1 MPVETLGWISC
12 LPQKWKMKNCLSGEL
27 VDLLGL
33 TDILGSLQANSVLQ
47 LQSFLD
53 ALVLCVFLYVL
64 VLFTTYIS
72 ARDSSL
78 LVTRITVFPPWT
90 RFVIFLLQTWNL
102 SNFSRIVV
110 FMTNF
115 TSGLLQLEIWDM
127 KKKNVVLVNIMDSSE
142 SHTRDSDAFGTSCK
156 L

>member
-1 MPVETLGWISC
+1 MPSA
-12 LPQKWKMKNCLSGEL
+12 KMKNENFLSGEL

-78 LVTRITVFPPWT
+78 LVTRTTVFPP
-90 RFVIFLLQTWNL
+90 
-102 SNFSRIVV
+102 
-110 FMTNF
+110 
-115 TSGLLQLEIWDM
+115 
-127 KKKNVVLVNIMDSSE
+127 
-142 SHTRDSDAFGTSCK
+142 
-156 L
+156 

>member
-1 MPVETLGWISC
+1 
-12 LPQKWKMKNCLSGEL
+12 MKNCLSGEL

-78 LVTRITVFPPWT
+78 LVTRTTVFPP
-90 RFVIFLLQTWNL
+90 
-102 SNFSRIVV
+102 
-110 FMTNF
+110 
-115 TSGLLQLEIWDM
+115 
-127 KKKNVVLVNIMDSSE
+127 
-142 SHTRDSDAFGTSCK
+142 
-156 L
+156 

>member
-1 MPVETLGWISC
+1 
-12 LPQKWKMKNCLSGEL
+12 MKNCLSGEL

-72 ARDSSL
+72 EILVYQNNCFLPEQDLLYFCCRRGICQISPGSWFSRQIPRLDCSSL
-78 LVTRITVFPPWT
+78 RY
-90 RFVIFLLQTWNL
+90 
-102 SNFSRIVV
+102 
-110 FMTNF
+110 
-115 TSGLLQLEIWDM
+115 EI
-127 KKKNVVLVNIMDSSE
+127 
-142 SHTRDSDAFGTSCK
+142 
-156 L
+156 

>member
-1 MPVETLGWISC
+1 MKDC
-12 LPQKWKMKNCLSGEL
+12 LAGEL

-78 LVTRITVFPPWT
+78 LVTRTTV
-90 RFVIFLLQTWNL
+90 FVIFLWNHSL
-102 SNFSRIVV
+102 ERERWCY
-110 FMTNF
+110 F
-115 TSGLLQLEIWDM
+115 TQRVGE
-127 KKKNVVLVNIMDSSE
+127 
-142 SHTRDSDAFGTSCK
+142 FGNQFDR
-156 L
+156 LPQW

>member
-1 MPVETLGWISC
+1 
-12 LPQKWKMKNCLSGEL
+12 MKNCLSGEL

-47 LQSFLD
+47 LQSLLD

-78 LVTRITVFPPWT
+78 LVTRTTVFPP
-90 RFVIFLLQTWNL
+90 
-102 SNFSRIVV
+102 
-110 FMTNF
+110 
-115 TSGLLQLEIWDM
+115 
-127 KKKNVVLVNIMDSSE
+127 
-142 SHTRDSDAFGTSCK
+142 
-156 L
+156 

>member
-1 MPVETLGWISC
+1 
-12 LPQKWKMKNCLSGEL
+12 MKNNLSGEL

-78 LVTRITVFPPWT
+78 LVTRITVFPP
-90 RFVIFLLQTWNL
+90 
-102 SNFSRIVV
+102 
-110 FMTNF
+110 
-115 TSGLLQLEIWDM
+115 
-127 KKKNVVLVNIMDSSE
+127 
-142 SHTRDSDAFGTSCK
+142 
-156 L
+156 

>member
-1 MPVETLGWISC
+1 
-12 LPQKWKMKNCLSGEL
+12 MKNCLSGEL

-78 LVTRITVFPPWT
+78 LVTRITVFPP
-90 RFVIFLLQTWNL
+90 
-102 SNFSRIVV
+102 
-110 FMTNF
+110 
-115 TSGLLQLEIWDM
+115 
-127 KKKNVVLVNIMDSSE
+127 
-142 SHTRDSDAFGTSCK
+142 
-156 L
+156 

>member
-1 MPVETLGWISC
+1 
-12 LPQKWKMKNCLSGEL
+12 MKNRLSGEL

-53 ALVLCVFLYVL
+53 ALVLCVFLYEL

-78 LVTRITVFPPWT
+78 LVTRTTVFPP
-90 RFVIFLLQTWNL
+90 
-102 SNFSRIVV
+102 
-110 FMTNF
+110 
-115 TSGLLQLEIWDM
+115 
-127 KKKNVVLVNIMDSSE
+127 
-142 SHTRDSDAFGTSCK
+142 
-156 L
+156 

>member
-1 MPVETLGWISC
+1 
-12 LPQKWKMKNCLSGEL
+12 MKNCLSGEL

-47 LQSFLD
+47 IQSFLD

-78 LVTRITVFPPWT
+78 LVTRTTVFPP
-90 RFVIFLLQTWNL
+90 
-102 SNFSRIVV
+102 
-110 FMTNF
+110 
-115 TSGLLQLEIWDM
+115 
-127 KKKNVVLVNIMDSSE
+127 
-142 SHTRDSDAFGTSCK
+142 
-156 L
+156 

>member
-1 MPVETLGWISC
+1 
-12 LPQKWKMKNCLSGEL
+12 MKNCLSGEL
-27 VDLLGL
+27 VDIRGL

-78 LVTRITVFPPWT
+78 LVTRTTVFPP
-90 RFVIFLLQTWNL
+90 
-102 SNFSRIVV
+102 
-110 FMTNF
+110 
-115 TSGLLQLEIWDM
+115 
-127 KKKNVVLVNIMDSSE
+127 
-142 SHTRDSDAFGTSCK
+142 
-156 L
+156 

>member
-1 MPVETLGWISC
+1 MKDC
-12 LPQKWKMKNCLSGEL
+12 LAGEL

-78 LVTRITVFPPWT
+78 LVTRTTVFPP
-90 RFVIFLLQTWNL
+90 
-102 SNFSRIVV
+102 
-110 FMTNF
+110 
-115 TSGLLQLEIWDM
+115 
-127 KKKNVVLVNIMDSSE
+127 
-142 SHTRDSDAFGTSCK
+142 
-156 L
+156 

>member
-1 MPVETLGWISC
+1 
-12 LPQKWKMKNCLSGEL
+12 MKNFLSGEL

-78 LVTRITVFPPWT
+78 LVTRTTVFSA
-90 RFVIFLLQTWNL
+90 RQHH
-102 SNFSRIVV
+102 
-110 FMTNF
+110 
-115 TSGLLQLEIWDM
+115 GQL
-127 KKKNVVLVNIMDSSE
+127 
-142 SHTRDSDAFGTSCK
+142 
-156 L
+156 

>member
-1 MPVETLGWISC
+1 
-12 LPQKWKMKNCLSGEL
+12 MKNRLSGEL

-64 VLFTTYIS
+64 MLFTTYIS

-78 LVTRITVFPPWT
+78 LVTRTTVFPP
-90 RFVIFLLQTWNL
+90 
-102 SNFSRIVV
+102 
-110 FMTNF
+110 
-115 TSGLLQLEIWDM
+115 
-127 KKKNVVLVNIMDSSE
+127 
-142 SHTRDSDAFGTSCK
+142 
-156 L
+156 

>member
-1 MPVETLGWISC
+1 
-12 LPQKWKMKNCLSGEL
+12 MKNRLSGEL

-78 LVTRITVFPPWT
+78 LVTRTTVFPP
-90 RFVIFLLQTWNL
+90 
-102 SNFSRIVV
+102 
-110 FMTNF
+110 
-115 TSGLLQLEIWDM
+115 
-127 KKKNVVLVNIMDSSE
+127 
-142 SHTRDSDAFGTSCK
+142 
-156 L
+156 

>member
-1 MPVETLGWISC
+1 
-12 LPQKWKMKNCLSGEL
+12 MKNCLSGEL

-64 VLFTTYIS
+64 MLFTTYIS

-78 LVTRITVFPPWT
+78 LVTRTTVFPP
-90 RFVIFLLQTWNL
+90 
-102 SNFSRIVV
+102 
-110 FMTNF
+110 
-115 TSGLLQLEIWDM
+115 
-127 KKKNVVLVNIMDSSE
+127 
-142 SHTRDSDAFGTSCK
+142 
-156 L
+156 

>member
-1 MPVETLGWISC
+1 
-12 LPQKWKMKNCLSGEL
+12 MKNCLSGEL
-27 VDLLGL
+27 VDLLGH

-78 LVTRITVFPPWT
+78 LVTRITVLPP
-90 RFVIFLLQTWNL
+90 
-102 SNFSRIVV
+102 
-110 FMTNF
+110 
-115 TSGLLQLEIWDM
+115 
-127 KKKNVVLVNIMDSSE
+127 
-142 SHTRDSDAFGTSCK
+142 
-156 L
+156 

>member
-1 MPVETLGWISC
+1 M
-12 LPQKWKMKNCLSGEL
+12 
-27 VDLLGL
+27 DLLGL

-78 LVTRITVFPPWT
+78 LVTRTTVFLP
-90 RFVIFLLQTWNL
+90 
-102 SNFSRIVV
+102 
-110 FMTNF
+110 
-115 TSGLLQLEIWDM
+115 
-127 KKKNVVLVNIMDSSE
+127 
-142 SHTRDSDAFGTSCK
+142 
-156 L
+156 